1 MAASAET
8 LGALHGLFA
17 QYLTG
22 LLAPIIDDE
31 GNEVVPQ
38 LPAGHLAVIAKFL
51 KDNNISAIDDE
62 DDDVRDLKE
71 QLRNRAVSRGFDLSD
86 VEVALG
92 DAAFA
97 EGVH

>member
-22 LLAPIIDDE
+22 LLAPVLDEE
-31 GNEVVPQ
+31 GNEVSPV

-51 KDNNISAIDDE
+51 KDNNVSAVDDE
-62 DDDVRDLKE
+62 DDDVRQLKE
-71 QLRNRAVSRGFDLSD
+71 QLRSRALGRGFTPDD
-86 VEVALG
+86 VEVALEG
-92 DAAFA
+92 TSFLQ
-97 EGVH
+97 GVH

>member
-22 LLAPIIDDE
+22 LLAPVLDE
-31 GNEVVPQ
+31 DGNEQPSM

-51 KDNNISAIDDE
+51 KDNNIAAIDDD
-62 DDDVRDLKE
+62 DDDVQELKAA
-71 QLRNRAVSRGFDLSD
+71 LRGRALERGFSASD
-86 VEVALG
+86 VEVALEG
-92 DAAFA
+92 QDFLQ
-97 EGVH
+97 GVH